1 MQESGLIN
9 GRIWDLDPEPE
20 EPYIEDEIEQSC
32 ETCYNYP
39 ECTEKIFPNCSDY
52 DYVKPKAN

>member
-1 MQESGLIN
+1 MQELGLIN

-39 ECTEKIFPNCSDY
+39 ECQDEMFPHCADY
-52 DYVKPKAN
+52 DFYVHK

>member
-1 MQESGLIN
+1 MYN

-39 ECTEKIFPNCSDY
+39 ECQDKMFPHCADY
-52 DYVKPKAN
+52 DYVKPKTN